1 MTRIG
6 TAALAALLVVGA
18 CASTPTGPTVRV
30 MPPDG
35 KPLGMFED
43 DDTVCRHHAAEQV
56 AGQAEH
62 ANWMQVA
69 VAGGGTLLGA
79 GLGAAI
85 GGGQGAAIGAG
96 AGALG
101 GTAVS
106 AIPSGKAQ
114 GTIQSQYDNSY
125 AQCMY
130 SRGNEVAGI
139 PTHTHARGRR

>member
-1 MTRIG
+1 MTYIS
-6 TAALAALLVVGA
+6 TTALAALLVVGA
-18 CASTPTGPTVRV
+18 CASTPRGPTVRV

-35 KPLGMFED
+35 KPIGMFED

-62 ANWMQVA
+62 VNWMQPA
-69 VAGGGTLLGA
+69 MAGGGTFLGA

-85 GGGQGAAIGAG
+85 GGGHRAAIGAG

-101 GTAVS
+101 GTAVG

-130 SRGNEVAGI
+130 SRGNEVAGF
-139 PTHTHARGRR
+139 PSHARGRR